1 VFLAAIGQTLSI
13 PLKKFRKR
21 TKSKWQRVLKTVVIS
36 IVGCCVLVLLPAYG
50 FHRAEEWSLYESIYY
65 VVIILTTVGFG
76 DYVVGMVTLLYLG
89 KYLIFY
95 LLN

>member
-21 TKSKWQRVLKTVVIS
+21 SKSKWQRVLKTVIIS
-36 IVGCCVLVLLPAYG
+36 IVGCCVLVLLPAFG

-65 VVIILTTVGFG
+65 AVITLTTVGFG
-76 DYVVGMVTLLYLG
+76 DYVVGMGSLLY
-89 KYLIFY
+89 
-95 LLN
+95 